1 MTQRQPNANDPLV
14 IAAATLAAVPPAA
27 MKLPP
32 HLVKRLP
39 AHLLE
44 RCVVLSDM
52 NIAFYQ
58 DAIARQ
64 GINRARMGECIA
76 AYGRLRIDILTALG
90 ADLKSYDLLPMPVLL
105 QDH

>member
-1 MTQRQPNANDPLV
+1 MTQRQSNANDPSV

-44 RCVVLSDM
+44 RCVALSDM
-52 NIAFYQ
+52 HIAFYQ

-90 ADLKSYDLLPMPVLL
+90 ADLKSEDLLPMPVLL

>member
-1 MTQRQPNANDPLV
+1 MTQAQSNADDPLV
-14 IAAATLAAVPPAA
+14 IAAATLVAQELAAQE
-27 MKLPP
+27 LPP

-44 RCVVLSDM
+44 RCVDLAEMHAD
-52 NIAFYQ
+52 FYQ

-64 GINRARMGECIA
+64 GINRARMGECIT

-90 ADLKSYDLLPMPVLL
+90 ADLKSGDLLPMPVLL